1 MDVNGQAQNDMHT
14 LAQGRALAEQN
25 EDEAVEEHET
35 EGERAEEH
43 ELQSHI
49 TEEHELEADSFEQN
63 EVKTERHLNRLV
75 AGSFGIADVLFP
87 ASPPSPVNARVI
99 KLFSA
104 DDERKPRGLASAAG
118 LFGVRRADPYE
129 WRSPSERSR

>member
-25 EDEAVEEHET
+25 ELDDEIVEEHET
-35 EGERAEEH
+35 EGALGEEH
-43 ELQSHI
+43 ELQSQI
-49 TEEHELEADSFEQN
+49 TEEHELEADSSEQN
-63 EVKTERHLNRLV
+63 ELKAERHLNRVV

-87 ASPPSPVNARVI
+87 ASPPAPVNARVI

-129 WRSPSERSR
+129 WKS

>member
-25 EDEAVEEHET
+25 ELEDEIVEEHET
-35 EGERAEEH
+35 EGELAEED
-43 ELQSHI
+43 ELQNHI
-49 TEEHELEADSFEQN
+49 TEEHGLEAESSEQN
-63 EVKTERHLNRLV
+63 EKIERQPNPV
-75 AGSFGIADVLFP
+75 VTASFGIADVLFP
-87 ASPPSPVNARVI
+87 ASPPPPVNARVI

-118 LFGVRRADPYE
+118 LFGVRRADPYD
-129 WRSPSERSR
+129 WRS

>member
-25 EDEAVEEHET
+25 ELEDEIVEEHET
-35 EGERAEEH
+35 EGELAEDQ

-49 TEEHELEADSFEQN
+49 TEEHELEAASSEQN
-63 EVKTERHLNRLV
+63 ELKIEPHPNRVV
-75 AGSFGIADVLFP
+75 AASFGIADVLFP
-87 ASPPSPVNARVI
+87 ASPPPPVNARVI

-118 LFGVRRADPYE
+118 LFGVRRADPYD
-129 WRSPSERSR
+129 WRS

>member
-14 LAQGRALAEQN
+14 LAQQRALAEQN
-25 EDEAVEEHET
+25 ELEDEIVEEHET
-35 EGERAEEH
+35 EGELAEEH
-43 ELQSHI
+43 ELHSQI
-49 TEEHELEADSFEQN
+49 TEEHELETDASGQN
-63 EVKTERHLNRLV
+63 ELKTERHLNRVV

-87 ASPPSPVNARVI
+87 ASPPAPPVNARVI

-129 WRSPSERSR
+129 WRS

>member
-25 EDEAVEEHET
+25 ELEAEIVEEHET
-35 EGERAEEH
+35 EGELVEEH
-43 ELQSHI
+43 ELQSEI
-49 TEEHELEADSFEQN
+49 TEEHRLEAESCEPN
-63 EVKTERHLNRLV
+63 EPNTERHLERV
-75 AGSFGIADVLFP
+75 AAGSFGIADVLFP
-87 ASPPSPVNARVI
+87 ASPPAPVNARVV

-129 WRSPSERSR
+129 WR